1 MSISRKFNRRELF
14 RHLGAALALPH
25 VMPRIAVGKD
35 DRPIASNRITLG
47 CVGLGGR
54 GKENMRNF
62 IGHSDCQVV
71 AVCDVNSIRLEEAK
85 SIVDSHYGNSSCAAY
100 HDYRELFAREDI
112 DAVMIATPDQWHVI
126 QSIEAARSGKDIYL
140 EKPLGLSVT
149 EDIALRRV
157 IKRYN
162 RVFQFGTQQ
171 RSDRNFRFACE
182 LVLNGRIGKIENII
196 ASAPA
201 SRAVGNYPPIPVPPT
216 LDYEMW
222 VGPAQWM
229 PYTHGIVDNCGQW
242 GHISNFSLGWITTWG
257 VHHVDIMQWGNNADR
272 SGPVEIE
279 AKGLFPEDGLYNC
292 AVAWD
297 VKLKYSNG
305 VVVDFVDNKKYRQ
318 GVHFQGAEGW
328 VFVKRGHIDS
338 HPKSLLNERI
348 RPEEN
353 KLTSSNDHWRNFLDC
368 VRDRNTPVSSID
380 SAVRSDTVCHLSD
393 IAMRLGRK
401 LKWDPIREIFPED
414 EEANRMLSRS
424 MRAPW
429 HL

>member
-1 MSISRKFNRRELF
+1 MSVSRKYNRREF
-14 RHLGAALALPH
+14 LGYLGTAITLPH
-25 VMPRIAVGKD
+25 VMPHITQGKEYRHITSD
-35 DRPIASNRITLG
+35 RITLG
-47 CVGLGGR
+47 CIGLGGR

-62 IGHSDCQVV
+62 MGHSDCQVV
-71 AVCDVNSIRLEEAK
+71 AVCDVNNIRLDEAK
-85 SIVDSHYGNSSCAAY
+85 YIVDSHYGNKNCATY
-100 HDYRELFAREDI
+100 HDYRELLAREDI

-126 QSIEAARSGKDIYL
+126 QSIDAANSGKDIFL

-149 EDIALRRV
+149 EDIELRKV

-182 LVLNGRIGKIENII
+182 LILNGHIGKIQKII
-196 ASAPA
+196 ASTPA
-201 SRAVGNYPPIPVPPT
+201 SRAVGNYPPIPVPHT

-222 VGPAQWM
+222 VGPAKWM
-229 PYTHGIVDNCGQW
+229 PYTHGIIDNCGQW

-257 VHHVDIMQWGNNADR
+257 VHHVDIMQWGNNADQ
-272 SGPVEIE
+272 SGPIEIE
-279 AKGLFPEDGLYNC
+279 ANGVFPEDGLYDC

-297 VKLKYSNG
+297 VKLTYENG
-305 VVVDFVDNKKYRQ
+305 VVVNFVDNKKHRQ
-318 GVHFQGAEGW
+318 GVYFQGTDGW

-348 RPEEN
+348 MPGEKR
-353 KLTSSNDHWRNFLDC
+353 LISSNDHWRNFLDC
-368 VRDRNTPVSSID
+368 IRSRETPVSSID
-380 SAVRSDTVCHLSD
+380 SAVRSDIVCHLSD
-393 IAMRLGRK
+393 IAMRLGKK
-401 LKWDPIREIFPED
+401 LKWDPTREIFPED
-414 EEANRMLSRS
+414 KEANRMLSRS